1 MHNYVS
7 VKKGFYLNIKTGEKF
22 KVNEVKAG
30 QNEVY
35 GFCNVSKVISDY
47 DTKDEFK
54 YLGDC
59 DE

>member
-1 MHNYVS
+1 MYNYIS

-22 KVNEVKAG
+22 EVDEVKAG

-35 GFCNVSKVISDY
+35 GFCNGNKVISDY

-54 YLGDC
+54 YLGGC